1 MCYTKS
7 IFNIS
12 LRGCVQYWSCL
23 LCYPCYLKPK
33 GNQSFES
40 SKYEYL
46 TEGEVKIVLFSA
58 TSRTPLSW
66 WEIKRLYRSVLMMLF
81 QKPFLHRISPTY
93 FFSLNAVLAFLDC
106 IHFIV
111 KLKRVFAWT
120 GKRERGMT
128 R

>member
-40 SKYEYL
+40 SKYEWL
-46 TEGEVKIVLFSA
+46 TDGAVKIVLFTA

-81 QKPFLHRISPTY
+81 QSLFFIEFLPHIFY
-93 FFSLNAVLAFLDC
+93 FKRSIDFLRLYSLYCKIKKSLGMD
-106 IHFIV
+106 
-111 KLKRVFAWT
+111 WEE
-120 GKRERGMT
+120 RERYDSL
-128 R
+128 